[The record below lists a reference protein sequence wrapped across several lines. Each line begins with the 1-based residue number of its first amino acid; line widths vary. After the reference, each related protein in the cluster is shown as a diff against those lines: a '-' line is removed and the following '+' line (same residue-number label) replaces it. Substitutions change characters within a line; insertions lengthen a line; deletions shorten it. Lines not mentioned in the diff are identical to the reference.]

1 MSGIWRLR
9 PLFNL
14 MLESVVEFDHVV
26 ESDIRRRETVFTV
39 SPGFRTG
46 WGLGIPQ
53 TIVGLA
59 IPVTVSD
66 GQQSAGVLGYF
77 SYELAFTRQP

>member
-9 PLFNL
+9 PMFNL
-14 MLESVVEFDHVV
+14 MLESVVEFEQFV
-26 ESDIRRRETVFTV
+26 ESDATRREAVFTL

-46 WGLGIPQ
+46 WGTAIPQ
-53 TIVGLA
+53 TIVGVA
-59 IPVTVSD
+59 IPIRMTD
-66 GQQSAGVLGYF
+66 GRSSAGVFGYL